1 MMGWLVLW
9 SSSRTQLGSQEER
22 NVPVSAG
29 IRGSFCAW
37 KFEILGLGGNQD
49 EPGIGVGFPRKA
61 CVKWISVDFIL
72 LQNRS
77 KGRARSGGMIKKV
90 LLSK

>member
-1 MMGWLVLW
+1 M
-9 SSSRTQLGSQEER
+9 SGSD
-22 NVPVSAG
+22 
-29 IRGSFCAW
+29 I
-37 KFEILGLGGNQD
+37 D
-49 EPGIGVGFPRKA
+49 EPGIGVGFPKKA